1 MKKRFLF
8 ILWIIIVICGI
19 VAILFIFHKNNK
31 KVLFEQYSFSNIS
44 GKNYGYVIYID
55 GTIQKSEKPKEIK
68 KIDDE
73 ELRQLIQLSSEINA
87 NDYATNYSS
96 FYGEQTSYA
105 KIYNNKNNSYIE
117 LTYSSGNSYKYN
129 TSEATNKI
137 LELADELYNKYLD
150 D

>member
-1 MKKRFLF
+1 MGYFTDAACRIRF
-8 ILWIIIVICGI
+8 IP
-19 VAILFIFHKNNK
+19 NNK
-31 KVLFEQYSFSNIS
+31 KILFEQYSLSNIS

-55 GTIQKSEKPKEIK
+55 GTIQKSEESKEIK

-73 ELRQLIQLSSEINA
+73 ELRQLIQLSTEVSS
-87 NDYATNYSS
+87 NDYTTQYSN

-105 KIYNNKNNSYIE
+105 KIYNNKSNSYIE

-137 LELADELYNKYLD
+137 LGLADELYNKYLND
-150 D
+150 